1 MDNLPGLLLIQAG
14 LILLNAFFAATE
26 IAVISL
32 NTAKLK
38 KQQEAG
44 DRMAGRLLK
53 MAEEPAGFLSTI
65 QIGITLAGFL
75 GSAFAADNFSDP
87 LTDWIYTGLG
97 FQALSPAV
105 LNTVS
110 VILITLILSYFTLI
124 FGELVPKR
132 IAMQK
137 SYAVAKFSC
146 SVVTAIAFLA
156 RPVIA
161 FLAFSTNLVLRLLG
175 MKTEAEE
182 ERVTEEDI
190 RMMIDLGKEKGTIAE
205 DENEWIQNV
214 FDFRDTSILSA
225 MTREADIVNL
235 FEDSSD
241 QEILKI
247 IRESGLSRL
256 PVYTKD
262 HEDVK
267 GILYTREYLLNL
279 TAKQPKSFSQLLHP
293 AYFVPESIHADDLF
307 RDMQTKKV
315 HMAIVVD
322 EYGNISGLITMED
335 LLEEIVGSIYD
346 EFDRVI
352 DPEIER
358 ISENLWRFPGD
369 TLIED
374 VEEQMG
380 VTLPTQEEYDT
391 IGGMVLSCLHT
402 IPKDGTTVDV
412 EANGL
417 SLHAEKIVGRR
428 IESVLVKKLDPKQN
442 SPAPSEKPGE
452 QDEKKTGKS
461 PEKRG
466 TAE

>member
-1 MDNLPGLLLIQAG
+1 M
-14 LILLNAFFAATE
+14 TWE
-26 IAVISL
+26 RKRV
-32 NTAKLK
+32 
-38 KQQEAG
+38 
-44 DRMAGRLLK
+44 
-53 MAEEPAGFLSTI
+53 LS
-65 QIGITLAGFL
+65 
-75 GSAFAADNFSDP
+75 
-87 LTDWIYTGLG
+87 
-97 FQALSPAV
+97 
-105 LNTVS
+105 
-110 VILITLILSYFTLI
+110 
-124 FGELVPKR
+124 
-132 IAMQK
+132 
-137 SYAVAKFSC
+137 
-146 SVVTAIAFLA
+146 
-156 RPVIA
+156 
-161 FLAFSTNLVLRLLG
+161 
-175 MKTEAEE
+175 
-182 ERVTEEDI
+182 
-190 RMMIDLGKEKGTIAE
+190 
-205 DENEWIQNV
+205 
-214 FDFRDTSILSA
+214 
-225 MTREADIVNL
+225 DIVNL
-235 FEDSSD
+235 FEDSSE

-279 TAKQPKSFSQLLHP
+279 TAKQPKSLSQLLHQ

-374 VEEQMG
+374 VEEQMDI
-380 VTLPTQEEYDT
+380 TLPDQEEYDT

-412 EANGL
+412 EINGL

-428 IESVLVKKLDPKQN
+428 IESVLVKKLDTEQ
-442 SPAPSEKPGE
+442 SSSAPTGESEE
-452 QDEKKTGKS
+452 QDEKKAGKT
-461 PEKRG
+461 PGKRG
-466 TAE
+466 TAAAG